1 MKTLQHKSVLVTG
14 GSRGIGA
21 AVAKRLAKECANVAI
36 TYQASAE
43 KAAAV
48 VKEIETF
55 GVKGLAIQADSADPH
70 AVTAAVDLT
79 AKTFGGLDIIVNNAG
94 IGLYKDITEFTLEDF
109 DLVSAVNVRAVFA
122 GSKAALAHMGRGGR
136 IINIGSCQAE
146 RMPTPGGSLYAMS
159 KSALV
164 GLTKGM
170 ARDLGPKGIT
180 VNAVH
185 PGPIDTDMNPADG
198 PHADYERSIMA
209 IPEFGTGEDV
219 AAMVAYL
226 AGPES
231 SYVTGA
237 GFVVDGGTNI

>member
-21 AVAKRLAKECANVAI
+21 AIAKRLAKEGANVAI

-185 PGPIDTDMNPADG
+185 PGPIDTDMNPANG

>member
-1 MKTLQHKSVLVTG
+1 MKTLQHKTALVTG

-21 AVAKRLAKECANVAI
+21 AIAKRLAKEGANVAI
-36 TYQASAE
+36 TYQASRE
-43 KAAAV
+43 KAEAV
-48 VKEIETF
+48 VKTIGSM
-55 GVKGLAIQADSADPH
+55 GVKGLAIEADSADPH
-70 AVTAAVDLT
+70 AVTEAVHRAAKEL
-79 AKTFGGLDIIVNNAG
+79 GGLDILVSNAG
-94 IGLYKDITEFTLEDF
+94 IGMYKDVTDFTLEDF

-122 GSKAALAHMGRGGR
+122 GAKAALAHMGRGGR
-136 IINIGSCQAE
+136 IISIGSCQAE

-159 KSALV
+159 KSALI

-180 VNAVH
+180 VNVVH
-185 PGPIDTDMNPADG
+185 PGPVDTDMNPAGG
-198 PHADYERSIMA
+198 PHADYQRSIMA
-209 IPEFGTGEDV
+209 TGEFGTGDDV

-237 GFVVDGGTNI
+237 GFVIDGGTNI

>member
-1 MKTLQHKSVLVTG
+1 MKNLTNKTALVTG

-21 AVAKRLAKECANVAI
+21 AIAKRLAREGANVAI

-43 KAAAV
+43 KAAAL
-48 VKEIETF
+48 VKEIQQL
-55 GVKGLAIQADSADPH
+55 GVKSIAIQADSADPL
-70 AVTAAVDLT
+70 AVKQAVDQT
-79 AKTFGGLDIIVNNAG
+79 AKELGGLDILVNNAG
-94 IGLYKDITEFTLEDF
+94 IAAYKDVSEMTIEDF
-109 DLVSAVNVRAVFA
+109 DLVTAVNIRAVFA
-122 GSKAALAHMGRGGR
+122 GSHAALPYLQKGGR

-146 RMPTPGGSLYAMS
+146 RMPTPGGTLYAMS

-170 ARDLGPKGIT
+170 ARDLGKKGIT

-185 PGPIDTDMNPADG
+185 PGPIDTDMNPANG
-198 PHADYERSIMA
+198 PHADFQRSLMA
-209 IPEFGTGEDV
+209 LSEFGTADDIAGL
-219 AAMVAYL
+219 VAYL

-237 GFVVDGGTNI
+237 GFVIDGGTNI

>member
-1 MKTLQHKSVLVTG
+1 MKNLANKTALVTG

-21 AVAKRLAKECANVAI
+21 AIAKRLAREGANVAI
-36 TYQASAE
+36 TYHSSPE

-48 VKEIETF
+48 VKEIEQL
-55 GVKGLAIQADSADPH
+55 GVKGLAIQANSADPI
-70 AVTAAVDLT
+70 AVKTAVDQT
-79 AKTFGGLDIIVNNAG
+79 AKELGGLDILVNNAG
-94 IGLYKDITEFTLEDF
+94 IAFYKELQDLSLEEF
-109 DLVSAVNVRAVFA
+109 DLITAVNIRAVFA
-122 GSKAALAHMGRGGR
+122 GSQAALPYLGKGGR

-146 RMPTPGGSLYAMS
+146 RMPTPGGTLYAMT

-170 ARDLGPKGIT
+170 ARDLGKKGIT

-185 PGPIDTDMNPADG
+185 PGPIDTDMNPANG
-198 PHADYERSIMA
+198 PHADFQRSLMA
-209 IPEFGTGEDV
+209 LSEFGTADDIAGL
-219 AAMVAYL
+219 VAYL

-237 GFVVDGGTNI
+237 GFVIDGGTNI